1 MKKTKILNWT
11 ILTPLM
17 VFLAIFLIASFF
29 SIPSTSLSGAST
41 YAFSD
46 DLQIT
51 VRNSNYESLSP
62 SDQTTTT
69 LKFNNTEEENYS
81 VLTYYWKDVKSFAV
95 NFNLSSLQ
103 DRDRYSYSYSV
114 SWTPAI
120 INNGSADFTT
130 EATLPRTLISQTAQ
144 NKSEIIDSFTFTID
158 NNFSDVAN
166 NYSASSVFAQSQET
180 GSSSYDLHGGWGM
193 YIFSFECENSYTSAI
208 YQILPTPI
216 DSIKAEPTIN
226 VSEQSSQ
233 EGMKSAYMFSL
244 SEECQYLNRDY
255 IVWKIEGTGRDG
267 LEYVLTTNDIT
278 DSSTQHALINDEP
291 YRNGPSFFFDTEKE
305 GTWTAVCYIY
315 DQDPTTSGAQ
325 PIYEIRSAQVTTSQ
339 GMSPNTIIWI
349 VVGIAAAAAIIVG
362 IVVGVSIK
370 KERVY

>member
-11 ILTPLM
+11 ILTTLM
-17 VFLAIFLIASFF
+17 VVLMTFLITSLFAL
-29 SIPSTSLSGAST
+29 PSTNFSGAST
-41 YAFSD
+41 YAYSS

-51 VRNSNYESLSP
+51 VRNLNNETLSP
-62 SDQTTTT
+62 IEQGTTT
-69 LKFNNTEEENYS
+69 LKYNNTEEENYS
-81 VLTYYWKDVKSFAV
+81 VLTFNWKDVKSFAIY
-95 NFNLSSLQ
+95 FNIASLQ
-103 DRDRYSYSYSV
+103 NRDSYSYNYSV

-130 EATLPRTLISQTAQ
+130 ASTLPRTIISQTV
-144 NKSEIIDSFTFTID
+144 NEKSQIIDNFTFTID
-158 NNFSDVAN
+158 NYASTNVN
-166 NYSASSVFAQSQET
+166 NYSASSIFAQTQD
-180 GSSSYDLHGGWGM
+180 GNSSAYDLHGGWGM
-193 YIFSFECENSYTSAI
+193 YIFSFECEDSYTSAI
-208 YQILPTPI
+208 FQILPTSVSSIQNEPI
-216 DSIKAEPTIN
+216 ISI
-226 VSEQSSQ
+226 SEQSSQ

-244 SEECQYLNRDY
+244 SEECQFLNRDY

-267 LEYVLTTNDIT
+267 LEYVLTTSDIT
-278 DSSTQHALINDEP
+278 DDTTQHALIKDEP
-291 YRNGPSFFFDTEKE
+291 YRNGPSYFFDTEKE

-315 DQDPTTSGAQ
+315 DQDPEATGAE
-325 PIYEIRSAQVTTSQ
+325 PVYVVRSQQVTTSQ

>member
-11 ILTPLM
+11 ILMILI
-17 VFLAIFLIASFF
+17 VFLTIFLITSLF
-29 SIPSTSLSGAST
+29 SIPSTNFSGAST
-41 YAFSD
+41 YAYSS

-51 VRNSNYESLSP
+51 VRNLNNETLSP
-62 SDQTTTT
+62 IEQSTTT
-69 LKFNNTEEENYS
+69 LKYNNTEEENYS
-81 VLTYYWKDVKSFAV
+81 VLTFNWKDVKSFDI
-95 NFNLSSLQ
+95 NFNTSSLQ
-103 DRDRYSYSYSV
+103 ERDNYNYNYSV

-130 EATLPRTLISQTAQ
+130 ESTLPRTIISKTAIE
-144 NKSEIIDSFTFTID
+144 KSQIIDSFSFTID
-158 NNFSDVAN
+158 NYATNNINNFN
-166 NYSASSVFAQSQET
+166 ASTIFAQSQDN

-193 YIFSFECENSYTSAI
+193 YIFSFECEDSYTSAI
-208 YQILPTPI
+208 FQILPTSVSSIQNEPI
-216 DSIKAEPTIN
+216 ISI
-226 VSEQSSQ
+226 SEQSSQ

-244 SEECQYLNRDY
+244 SEECQFLNRDY

-267 LEYVLTTNDIT
+267 LEYVLTTSDIT
-278 DSSTQHALINDEP
+278 DDTTQHALIKDEP
-291 YRNGPSFFFDTEKE
+291 YRNGPSYFFDTEKE

-315 DQDPTTSGAQ
+315 DQDPEATGAE
-325 PIYEIRSAQVTTSQ
+325 PVYVVRSQQVTTSQ
-339 GMSPNTIIWI
+339 GMSPNTIVWI